1 MISVEEAISKVE
13 SNIDILETEFI
24 ALKNSLGR
32 VVNENIISP
41 INMPPF
47 KQSAMDGYAINFDPH
62 LNSYQ
67 IIDEIQAGMDPAD
80 YKISKGEAVRIFTG
94 AAIPK
99 GSTSVIQQEWCKR
112 TNNTLTFNKKPL
124 DNLNI
129 RPIGEQLKKGE
140 IIVQKEH
147 QITPATIGLIAG
159 LGIENVSVYM
169 EPNVAII
176 ITGNELVKPG
186 SKLTNGKIFESN
198 SSMLTAV
205 LNQYGY
211 KKTTTLYAKDDYTET
226 VKVIDNAMRE
236 NDIVI
241 MSGGISV
248 GNYDF
253 VLAASTEIGVEKIF
267 HKVKQKPGKPLYF
280 GKKDKKA
287 IFGLPGNPGATLTCF
302 YIYVLRYLSLITK
315 KPYPIKVEKAQLSK
329 SYLKKGFRAEFL
341 KAKIN
346 NGSAII
352 SSHQNSSMLRSFSEA
367 NGLVY
372 IREELEEVNESNELL
387 AYLLL

>member
-1 MISVEEAISKVE
+1 MVLNIINFIRMISVEEAISKVE
-13 SNIDILETEFI
+13 NNFDVLETEFI
-24 ALKNSLGR
+24 HVKDALGR
-32 VVNENIISP
+32 VLATDIISP

-47 KQSAMDGYAINFDPH
+47 RQSAMDGYAINFDSH

-67 IIDEIQAGMDPAD
+67 IVDEIQAGMDPAN
-80 YKISKGEAVRIFTG
+80 YKVSKGEAVRIFTG

-99 GSTSVIQQEWCKR
+99 GSTSIIQQEWCIR
-112 TNNTLTFNKKPL
+112 ANNTLTFNKKPL

-140 IIVQKEH
+140 IILSKEH
-147 QITPATIGLIAG
+147 QINPATIGLIAG
-159 LGIENVSVYM
+159 LGIENVSVYK
-169 EPNVAII
+169 EPKIAII
-176 ITGNELVKPG
+176 TTGNELVKPG

-211 KKTTTLYAKDDYTET
+211 KKTTTLYANDDYTET
-226 VKVIDNAMRE
+226 VKVIDCAIRE

-267 HKVKQKPGKPLYF
+267 HRVKQKPGKPLYF

-287 IFGLPGNPGATLTCF
+287 IFGLPGNPGATLT
-302 YIYVLRYLSLITK
+302 LMTK
-315 KPYPIKVEKAQLSK
+315 KPYPIKIEKAKLSK

-346 NGSAII
+346 NGLAII

-372 IREELEEVNESNELL
+372 IREDLEEVNESNELL